1 MSAQGDESSALCYVL
16 WFASCPFVYSFICSS
31 DSCPYDDR
39 VRKGTESSGVESWI
53 EPHRQVEATIR
64 SWFGPQECSRK
75 RSQHLTGRA
84 GIVEVEVRDDGINK
98 DDINTGPH
106 VIFSV

>member
-1 MSAQGDESSALCYVL
+1 MFCGLHPALL
-16 WFASCPFVYSFICSS
+16 FIHLYALPILAHTTT
-31 DSCPYDDR
+31 DYW

-53 EPHRQVEATIR
+53 EPHRQVEATVR
-64 SWFGPQECSRK
+64 SWFRPQERSRK

-106 VIFSV
+106 VVFSV